1 MENPME
7 QKMRNVLK
15 TGLSE
20 WLKTPNLYY
29 LLSKMLL
36 VVESSQ
42 EPGVQSRTSA
52 LPPLSAAMKD
62 CVQLFDLGFIS
73 C

>member
-1 MENPME
+1 MGNPME
-7 QKMRNVLK
+7 QKMRNVFK
-15 TGLSE
+15 TGFIE
-20 WLKTPNLYY
+20 WLKTPNLQY
-29 LLSKMLL
+29 LQSKMLL

-42 EPGVQSRTSA
+42 EPGVQSRTRA

-62 CVQLFDLGFIS
+62 CVHLFDLGFIS